1 MNPAAVSDPA
11 LAWSPV
17 TDPASGNAYWWNT
30 VTNEVTYSGAP
41 KPFGATLATS
51 PNYAA
56 VAALTKRAVSCK
68 ATKIAIGGPQVAEV
82 ASPRSSETDDVP
94 DLSTALPRT
103 QLVALLFDKVVNGGS
118 RFIHLAAP
126 AASGKTSLLQ
136 LFQRYAAERGVTS
149 IYMSMRVEDVASVM
163 VAKTGINP
171 GTWRLKP
178 DAAGRCVCADAS
190 QQFVVLLDDAQ
201 HTYDDVDLWASLI
214 KTTNAFS
221 ALPRNIRFVISAT
234 YSLQTHT
241 SVMVDFTMLPKLVR
255 ADFLLSA
262 EEVDE
267 FLRRAS
273 VRLGADKRVAAL
285 LVAPEIRQVLAT
297 HCNGHVG
304 SLAVSVREIVQ
315 HFQHHP
321 VAAVTVADV
330 VSFYLSDAMS
340 PSFAQ
345 CFRCDVDALPERMR
359 ASLVSSL
366 TAGPLRVATDEN
378 PAVYRTLVR
387 SGVLVETEYR
397 LATAASP
404 AAASYINRL
413 LFPRRRAVTSTD
425 EVRQRGVVGLMKAV
439 LARMSGAA
447 LRQSAV
453 RAKTETPSEAEVQH
467 LLRVALEAETPASC
481 SICPNLSTYF
491 PPPPSQAMDEDRAA
505 PQPEVVPGRC
515 EFYLHGDLRW
525 AVEVLIAG
533 HGGGGGGGG
542 EHVSRLLGPSQ
553 YVGLACTDFLV
564 VDVHVNATG
573 EPTEVHRHER
583 RMSVFFPRDDF
594 SFCTVLCGL
603 ETAAETITLAD

>member
-1 MNPAAVSDPA
+1 M
-11 LAWSPV
+11 
-17 TDPASGNAYWWNT
+17 
-30 VTNEVTYSGAP
+30 
-41 KPFGATLATS
+41 
-51 PNYAA
+51 
-56 VAALTKRAVSCK
+56 
-68 ATKIAIGGPQVAEV
+68 AEV
-82 ASPRSSETDDVP
+82 APLRSSETDDVP

-103 QLVALLFDKVVNGGS
+103 QLVASLFDKVVNGGS

-136 LFQRYAAERGVTS
+136 LFQRYAAERGVTC
-149 IYMSMRVEDVASVM
+149 IYVSMRVEDVASVM

-171 GTWRLKP
+171 GTWWLEA
-178 DAAGRCVCADAS
+178 DATGRCVCADAS
-190 QQFVVLLDDAQ
+190 KQFVVMLDDAQ
-201 HTYDDVDLWASLI
+201 YTYDRVNLWASLI
-214 KTTNAFS
+214 KTINVFS
-221 ALPRNIRFVISAT
+221 DLPRNVRFIISAT
-234 YSLQTHT
+234 YSLETHT

-273 VRLGADKRVAAL
+273 VRLGDDERAGALL

-315 HFQHHP
+315 RFQHHSS
-321 VAAVTVADV
+321 AAVTVAEI
-330 VSFYLSDAMS
+330 VSFYLSEAMS
-340 PSFAQ
+340 PSFAR

-387 SGVLVETEYR
+387 SGVLVETENR
-397 LATAASP
+397 LATVASP

-413 LFPRRRAVTSTD
+413 LFPRRRAVTSID
-425 EVRQRGVVGLMKAV
+425 EVRQRGVGGLMKAV

-453 RAKTETPSEAEVQH
+453 RAKTETPSEAEMQH

-481 SICPNLSTYF
+481 SICPDLSTYF
-491 PPPPSQAMDEDRAA
+491 PPPPSQVMDEAPAA
-505 PQPEVVPGRC
+505 PLPSVVPGRC

-525 AVEVLIAG
+525 AVEVLIGG
-533 HGGGGGGGG
+533 HGGGGGGG
-542 EHVSRLLGPSQ
+542 EHVSRLLSPSQ
-553 YVGLACTDFLV
+553 YVGLAFTDFVV

-573 EPTEVHRHER
+573 EPTDVHRHER